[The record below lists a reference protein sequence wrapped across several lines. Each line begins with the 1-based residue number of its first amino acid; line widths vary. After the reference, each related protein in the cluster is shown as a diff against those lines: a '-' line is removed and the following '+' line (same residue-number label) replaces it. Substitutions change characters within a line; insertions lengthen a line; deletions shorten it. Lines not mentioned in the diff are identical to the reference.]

1 MPYTN
6 EFRNFYSNLSL
17 NNGFSDLLFI
27 VRDEFYE
34 PDFAFNPIALDYKY
48 VVQPASLTLNTEQS
62 SELDKRLAGEG
73 PLPNTFSIAKQTLK
87 LSMDLP
93 IRANISGFVENGFAS
108 LWDFAVHGYMGTK
121 TGAIS
126 SVEPVVSSSIIAIG
140 TTQLIIKNMVEFLP
154 FTLPK
159 QVTLASFDNSEANEN
174 VIITNID
181 RNTRTVTFQSPTTI
195 QRTTSKTFIV
205 GRDQYVDKDPTF
217 SLLSLREGLISN
229 CAVSKISLNITSEN
243 DLSANIDIE
252 SSFINRNPQTYL
264 YSNFETLQNN
274 IRKIPG
280 TRVIHG
286 SNTRLNY
293 ISANPGT
300 FGLALP
306 LDDKFFNGFQGLSI
320 SSFLVKEIDI
330 TLENN
335 LEELYCQPSVNPSRL
350 SRQRYNAHPI
360 AFSCNGQKLSGS
372 IKYISPLAPHTFAE
386 IMSGSSSVNN
396 GGIEINCGDFKLT
409 LRELAWSVGES
420 SMDSSGQ
427 IIKTVK
433 FSLLSENFT
442 TLPILEYSNNY

>member
-62 SELDKRLAGEG
+62 SEFDKRLAGEG

-87 LSMDLP
+87 LSMDMP
-93 IRANISGFVENGFAS
+93 VRANISGFVENGFAS

-159 QVTLASFDNSEANEN
+159 QVALASFDNSEVNEN
-174 VIITNID
+174 VTITNINK
-181 RNTRTVTFQSPTTI
+181 NTRTVTFQSPTTI

-229 CAVSKISLNITSEN
+229 CAVSKISLNITSDN
-243 DLSANIDIE
+243 DLSANIEIE
-252 SSFINRNPQTYL
+252 SSFLNRSPQAYL
-264 YSNFETLQNN
+264 YSNFETL
-274 IRKIPG
+274 
-280 TRVIHG
+280 
-286 SNTRLNY
+286 
-293 ISANPGT
+293 
-300 FGLALP
+300 
-306 LDDKFFNGFQGLSI
+306 
-320 SSFLVKEIDI
+320 
-330 TLENN
+330 
-335 LEELYCQPSVNPSRL
+335 
-350 SRQRYNAHPI
+350 
-360 AFSCNGQKLSGS
+360 
-372 IKYISPLAPHTFAE
+372 
-386 IMSGSSSVNN
+386 
-396 GGIEINCGDFKLT
+396 
-409 LRELAWSVGES
+409 
-420 SMDSSGQ
+420 
-427 IIKTVK
+427 
-433 FSLLSENFT
+433 
-442 TLPILEYSNNY
+442 